1 MAFAGLGSP
10 TTPSTV
16 APSFRRMPSP
26 YSRRPRASSQ
36 LSSTAPC
43 WGTYTPPPALPTPV
57 AARSPASAFDR
68 GVAGTS
74 RVNRQS
80 SSLAIRSLTKSEIS
94 PLASVL
100 LATSNRR
107 TMKDLLCPGY
117 SRTQLRERHRRICA
131 TGELLAV
138 WLGAL
143 ILFQR
148 DQKLT
153 YFKA

>member
-1 MAFAGLGSP
+1 MALAGLGSP
-10 TTPSTV
+10 TTPSAV
-16 APSFRRMPSP
+16 APSFRRMSSP
-26 YSRRPRASSQ
+26 YSRRRRASSQ
-36 LSSTAPC
+36 LSSPAPC

-57 AARSPASAFDR
+57 AARSPASACDR

-80 SSLAIRSLTKSEIS
+80 SSLAIRSLTKSETS

-107 TMKDLLCPGY
+107 TMMDLLCPRVF
-117 SRTQLRERHRRICA
+117 SHAIAESTRRICA

-138 WLGAL
+138 WFGTL

-148 DQKLT
+148 DQELT
-153 YFKA
+153 